1 MKVLVVDNDPGVRKL
16 IEELP
21 VEFTELQ
28 ALRSGDAAVRG
39 ARNALKRQDPFDLIT
54 IDIDLP
60 DMDGRQVIL
69 EIRKMEREWSVPKER
84 RTFIIVLT
92 AKADEK
98 SVKTSLAAG
107 SNAFIIKP
115 FKTDIIVRTL
125 AKSRL
130 KARLSSEALND
141 RQVIDPVDIILQRL
155 KAGKIKMASLPD
167 VSLKLNEMAKK
178 GLDFKLIGDLI
189 RKDPAITAK
198 IMAVSNSAYYGAAS
212 KTKTVD
218 EAISRIGIYATKQYV
233 DAICNRQLFVT
244 NDHRFVKF
252 AEDLWQHSLYC
263 AVASQTIVGLLGLEL
278 KVDAFSIGLLHD
290 IGKMFL
296 LQMTAELEGKKE
308 FHGKIDVEA
317 LFTSVEKYHNTI
329 GAKALKQWKFSKEYV
344 EGALFHD
351 NFEKKDSPSQ
361 SLLVLHFANALAKT
375 ISNQKKDD
383 SGPHLSEL
391 ESAHILKISPET
403 IEQIVQKVNE
413 KLPLFG

>member
-39 ARNALKRQDPFDLIT
+39 AKNALKRQDPFDLIT

-69 EIRKMEREWSVPKER
+69 EIRKMEREWSVPKTR

-107 SNAFIIKP
+107 SNAFIVKP
-115 FKTDIIVRTL
+115 FKKDIIVRTL

-130 KARLSSEALND
+130 KAKLSSEALDD

-244 NDHRFVKF
+244 NDHRFLKF

-351 NFEKKDSPSQ
+351 NIEKKDSPSQ

-375 ISNQKKDD
+375 ISKQKKDGSD
-383 SGPHLSEL
+383 PPLSEL
-391 ESAHILKISPET
+391 ESAHILKIVPET